1 VPLYQRLV
9 LGVTLATLRP
19 NNAITILGASVATP
33 TFAPAAGSYSAPQ
46 TVALSCA
53 TLLSTIYY
61 TTNGVTPTTASAVYS
76 APISVGATQTV
87 KAMAMALGFAPSAVA
102 TAAYTITPSR
112 SLSINSSGRL
122 VNSAGTAIM
131 LRGANLT
138 GLNDQIA
145 EGFGI
150 TDPWG
155 NSNTPLDPN
164 FINMAAWKMNVA
176 RIILNVQSFLNLTVR
191 TLTGTTNG
199 TAGWSAG
206 TFASDPVGNYKA
218 YLAAAITKARAN
230 GMYVILDCHECAPQF
245 TLSATTAYLCA
256 IDQSPFMDQNSC
268 SLFWSDATQSLPVW
282 LATNFGSA
290 AFNTAHGYN
299 GGAAGASYNALYG
312 GTSGFS
318 DIIFELFNEPY
329 FSNQS
334 FTLTTRAGSFGNP
347 AWKANNGGS
356 AYTTTNGGT
365 PPDTPGNSGLGGY
378 TSGQEFVALYGGFC
392 NWFYQQNVY
401 VNSRGI
407 PPGFVVGSTAGAL
420 NQVWTVYG
428 YQQALDGIRALGC
441 TNVCLVN
448 GQGFASTQSNLPYY
462 MPVDSLSPPQV
473 GTGWH
478 AYQSGTSGYPVTLDP
493 GSGTSAC
500 LTYSAANAAGTSGL
514 GRAVPVIIT
523 EIGTASGGASP
534 QPDLYIQAMTA
545 LVDARTLG
553 SSHYV
558 SFCHNGGGANGA
570 STTSF
575 ADTVYGAPVAITA
588 GISGTLL
595 TVSAA
600 GGTILPG
607 MAITSGAQLGA
618 PYILPYGS
626 GGTTGTG
633 GTGTY
638 QIDNSQTVAGGTSM
652 NVNALLPFS
661 GQGQTYYN
669 WTSVHA

>member
-1 VPLYQRLV
+1 MV

-19 NNAITILGASVATP
+19 NNSVTLVGASVATP
-33 TFAPAAGSYSAPQ
+33 TFSPAAGTFSAAQ
-46 TVALSCA
+46 IVTLSCA

-61 TTNGVTPTTASAVYS
+61 TTDGSTPTTASSVYS
-76 APISVGATQTV
+76 ASITVSATQTV
-87 KAMAMALGFAPSAVA
+87 KAMATAVGFVPSAVA
-102 TAAYTITPSR
+102 SAAYTITPSR
-112 SLSINSSGRL
+112 SLSINASGVL
-122 VNSAGTAIM
+122 VNSAGAAIM

-155 NSNTPLDPN
+155 NSNTALDPN
-164 FINMAAWKMNVA
+164 WINLAAWNMNVA
-176 RIILNVQSFLNLTVR
+176 RIILNVQSFLNLSVR

-218 YLAAAITKARAN
+218 YLLAAIVKARTN

-245 TLSATTAYLCA
+245 TLSAVTAYLCA
-256 IDQSPFMDQNSC
+256 IDQSPFMDQQSC

-312 GTSGFS
+312 GASGFN
-318 DIIFELFNEPY
+318 DIIFELYNEPY
-329 FSNQS
+329 FSNQA
-334 FTLTTRAGSFGNP
+334 FTLTTRAGTFGNP

-356 AYTTTNGGT
+356 SYTTTNGGT
-365 PPDTPGNSGLGGY
+365 PPDTPGHASLGGY
-378 TSGQEFVALYGGFC
+378 VRGQEFIALYGGTC

-420 NQVWTVYG
+420 NQSWTVYG
-428 YQQALDGIRALGC
+428 YQQALDGIRALGM

-478 AYQSGTSGYPVTLDP
+478 AYQSGSSTYPVTLDP
-493 GSGTSAC
+493 GSGTAAC
-500 LTYSAANAAGTSGL
+500 LTYSAANAAGTGGL
-514 GRAVPVIIT
+514 GRPVPVIIT
-523 EIGTASGGASP
+523 ETGTASGGASP
-534 QPDLYIQAMTA
+534 QPDLYIQRLTG
-545 LVDARTLG
+545 VTDAQTLG
-553 SSHYV
+553 SFHYV
-558 SFCHNGGGANGA
+558 IFCHNGGGANGA
-570 STTSF
+570 STTNF
-575 ADTVYGAPVAITA
+575 ADTIYDAPIAITA
-588 GISGTLL
+588 GISGVTL
-595 TVSAA
+595 TVSATA
-600 GGTILPG
+600 GTILPG
-607 MAITSGAQLGA
+607 MAITSGAQLGS

-638 QIDNSQTVAGGTSM
+638 QIDNSQTVTGGTSM

-669 WTSVHA
+669 WVQPHA